1 MNLNLSTISVLPPV
15 DNSPRRQLLTP
26 LPTPGEFL
34 LVLDNSSLEK
44 FTTCPTAAK
53 NYLVLGREAHARN
66 AALVFGGAVHA
77 GLEKLLV
84 GASPQ
89 LQDEAIVNHFAKHPT
104 PPDEYRTPAC
114 ALEVLKHYRVRSTF
128 PDYQW
133 ELLSDAKGVLVE
145 RAFELPLGVIEV
157 NDFISMP
164 WLAESEIHRLAL
176 PFADEGYIQERHS
189 ELLAQNRT
197 HLVWVTKIHV
207 AWSGRIDA
215 VARANGMARV
225 VDHKTTSIAGD
236 QVIQDF
242 HLSNQTI
249 GYVWACQQLWPDLQV
264 QGFCGN
270 FIHLKKPNKGQG
282 LMDRGIR
289 GGEPPLN
296 FFRAYFEYSPERLAW
311 WHNNVI
317 HIVSDFIHNLVRDY
331 FPSHTKWCF
340 GKYGACPYHNV
351 CSQDSDALR
360 ASMLNSDMFRPVTWN
375 PLADR

>member
-1 MNLNLSTISVLPPV
+1 MNLNLSNVSVLPPV
-15 DNSPRRQLLTP
+15 DDSPRRQLLTP

-89 LQDEAIVNHFAKHPT
+89 LQDEAIINHFAKHPT

-114 ALEVLKHYRVRSTF
+114 ALEVLKHYRVRATF

-133 ELLSDAKGVLVE
+133 ELLSDDKGVLVE
-145 RAFELPLGVIEV
+145 RAFELPLGVVDVEAHIVYPGFSAFV
-157 NDFISMP
+157 N
-164 WLAESEIHRLAL
+164 
-176 PFADEGYIQERHS
+176 
-189 ELLAQNRT
+189 
-197 HLVWVTKIHV
+197 KIHV

-317 HIVSDFIHNLVRDY
+317 HIVSDFIHNLVRNY

>member
-1 MNLNLSTISVLPPV
+1 MNLNLSNVSVLPPV
-15 DNSPRRQLLTP
+15 DDSPRRQLLTP

-84 GASPQ
+84 GADPQ

-114 ALEVLKHYRVRSTF
+114 ALEVLKHYRVRAGF

-133 ELLSDAKGVLVE
+133 ELLADEKGLLVE
-145 RAFELPLGVIEV
+145 RAFELPLGVIDV
-157 NDFISMP
+157 NEEISYGTFR
-164 WLAESEIHRLAL
+164 AH
-176 PFADEGYIQERHS
+176 
-189 ELLAQNRT
+189 
-197 HLVWVTKIHV
+197 VTKIHV

-215 VARANGMARV
+215 VAIANGMARV

-249 GYVWACQQLWPDLQV
+249 GYVWACQQLWPQFNV
-264 QGFCGN
+264 SGFCGN

-282 LMDRGIR
+282 LMD
-289 GGEPPLN
+289 L
-296 FFRAYFEYSPERLAW
+296 SL
-311 WHNNVI
+311 I
-317 HIVSDFIHNLVRDY
+317 HI
-331 FPSHTKWCF
+331 
-340 GKYGACPYHNV
+340 
-351 CSQDSDALR
+351 
-360 ASMLNSDMFRPVTWN
+360 
-375 PLADR
+375 

>member
-1 MNLNLSTISVLPPV
+1 MNLNLSNVSVLPPV
-15 DNSPRRQLLTP
+15 DDSPRRQLLTP

-114 ALEVLKHYRVRSTF
+114 ALEVLKHYRVRAGF

-133 ELLSDAKGVLVE
+133 ELLADEKGVLVE
-145 RAFELPLGVIEV
+145 RAFELPLGVIDVDDYIE
-157 NDFISMP
+157 MP
-164 WLAESEIHRLAL
+164 WWNPHPEEAMYHKSIVVENPDKSTSIRR
-176 PFADEGYIQERHS
+176 FVSR
-189 ELLAQNRT
+189 
-197 HLVWVTKIHV
+197 IHV

-215 VARANGMARV
+215 VAIANGMARV

-249 GYVWACQQLWPDLQV
+249 GYVWACQQLWPQFNV
-264 QGFCGN
+264 SGFCGN

-282 LMDRGIR
+282 LMDRGVR
-289 GGEPPLN
+289 GGDPPLN
-296 FFRAYFEYSPERLAW
+296 FFRAYFEYSPERLSW

-317 HIVSDFIHNLVRDY
+317 HIVSDFIHNLVRNY

-360 ASMLNSDMFRPVTWN
+360 SSMLNSDMFRPVTWN

>member
-1 MNLNLSTISVLPPV
+1 MNLNLSNVSVLPPV
-15 DNSPRRQLLTP
+15 DDSPRRQLLTP

-84 GASPQ
+84 GADPQ

-114 ALEVLKHYRVRSTF
+114 ALEVLKHYRVRAGF

-133 ELLSDAKGVLVE
+133 ELLADEKGLLVE
-145 RAFELPLGVIEV
+145 RAFELPLGVIDV
-157 NDFISMP
+157 NEEISYGTFR
-164 WLAESEIHRLAL
+164 AH
-176 PFADEGYIQERHS
+176 
-189 ELLAQNRT
+189 
-197 HLVWVTKIHV
+197 VTKIHV

-215 VARANGMARV
+215 VAIANGMARV

-249 GYVWACQQLWPDLQV
+249 GYVWACQQLWPQFNV
-264 QGFCGN
+264 SGFCGN

-282 LMDRGIR
+282 LMDRGVR
-289 GGEPPLN
+289 GGDPPLN
-296 FFRAYFEYSPERLAW
+296 FFRAYFEYSPERLKW

-360 ASMLNSDMFRPVTWN
+360 ASILNSDMFRPVTWN